1 MRLEILLVGLT
12 ISFSAY
18 AATSADGAGLQRGV
32 LPGAWK
38 TGGPN
43 CVTVPDWQVH
53 EYNEDFYIIRESGCV
68 HFEKPFLYLIFGENK
83 ALLEDT
89 GVASAADK
97 SVIPTAPFIMDLMA
111 RWAKRKKHAPVSLVV
126 IHSHSHSDHTAADGQ
141 FKQMPDVQFVGATP
155 SEIQKAAGIAAW
167 PTDLGQ
173 IDLGNRIIE
182 IIPIPGHDVA
192 SIALYDRLTGNLM
205 TGDSLYP
212 GRLGVQLAQ
221 VPTFAASAQRLA
233 AFVST
238 HDVAHVL
245 GTHIEQ
251 TKTAYLDYPRG
262 TAYQPEEHSLD
273 LTRAHIIELND
284 AFMRMGD
291 KPATVALP
299 EFTIVVRAPN
309 ATPPAAQP
317 KSK

>member
-1 MRLEILLVGLT
+1 MRTLILLAGLS
-12 ISFSAY
+12 ISVSAY
-18 AATSADGAGLQRGV
+18 AANKADGAGLQPGA
-32 LPGAWK
+32 LPGAWQ

-43 CVTVPDWQVH
+43 CLTVPDWQVH

-97 SVIPTAPFIMDLMA
+97 SVIPTAPVIMDLMA
-111 RWAKRKKHAPVSLVV
+111 KWAARRKHAPVSLVV
-126 IHSHSHSDHTAADGQ
+126 IHSHSHADHTAADGQ
-141 FKQMPDVQFVGATP
+141 FKQMPAVQFVAATP
-155 SEIQKAAGIAAW
+155 AEIQKAAGIATW

-173 IDLGNRIIE
+173 IDLGKRIVD

-192 SIALYDRLTGNLM
+192 SIALYDRVTGNLM

-233 AFVST
+233 DFVGT

-251 TKTAYLDYPRG
+251 TKTAFLDYPRG
-262 TAYQPEEHSLD
+262 TNYQPEEHSLD
-273 LTRAHIIELND
+273 LTRAHVIELND
-284 AFMRMGD
+284 AFIKMGNS
-291 KPATVALP
+291 PATVALP
-299 EFTIVVRAPN
+299 EFTISVRVPAP
-309 ATPPAAQP
+309 ASAPQ
-317 KSK
+317 SK